1 MLFYFKS
8 GNQNRHLNSNFA
20 IYTYTFAIC
29 TQTERE
35 REREQN
41 TKYAI
46 GCRSD
51 PFAALRRDAV
61 YEAEASADAAGGA
74 SSDGSNPYV
83 ESTDGAPDE
92 ELAQANAEL
101 EAQPL
106 HHLDCLIQR
115 HARERQQLARRVDEL
130 DAKYSK
136 VRAHCAF

>member
-1 MLFYFKS
+1 M
-8 GNQNRHLNSNFA
+8 
-20 IYTYTFAIC
+20 
-29 TQTERE
+29 QTERE

-51 PFAALRRDAV
+51 PFAALRRDVV

-74 SSDGSNPYV
+74 SSGGSYSNV

-106 HHLDCLIQR
+106 HRLDSLIQR
-115 HARERQQLARRVDEL
+115 HDRERQQLARRVDEL

-136 VRAHCAF
+136 VRAHCALCSMPDSFWR